1 LTDIK
6 YRSIKGY
13 MEKTMRKIIAAILV
27 TATLMP
33 SVSYADWNG
42 HHHHGGGYYRGG
54 GGGDAGA
61 ALFGGLVGGLIIGG
75 MLNSMNQPQYY
86 QPQPYYNPYYQP
98 VCNRYFAGRDIYG
111 RPVFQTVCQ

>member
-1 LTDIK
+1 
-6 YRSIKGY
+6 

-27 TATLMP
+27 IATLAP
-33 SVSYADWNG
+33 TASYADWNG
-42 HHHHGGGYYRGG
+42 YHRHWNGPRPGYGG

-86 QPQPYYNPYYQP
+86 QQQPYYDPYYQP

>member
-1 LTDIK
+1 
-6 YRSIKGY
+6 

-27 TATLMP
+27 IATLMP

-42 HHHHGGGYYRGG
+42 HHRHWNGPRHNYGG

-75 MLNSMNQPQYY
+75 MLNSMNQPQYV
-86 QPQPYYNPYYQP
+86 QQPYYDPYYQP